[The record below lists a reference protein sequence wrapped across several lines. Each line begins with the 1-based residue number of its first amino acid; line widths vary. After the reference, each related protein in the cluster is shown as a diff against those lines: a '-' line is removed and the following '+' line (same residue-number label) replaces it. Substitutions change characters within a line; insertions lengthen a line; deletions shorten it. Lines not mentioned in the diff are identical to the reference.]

1 MAHQV
6 SEEYLYGENINEY
19 FRILAVEI
27 HKAGIGRHK
36 ILVVGG
42 AAMAPK
48 YHDGR

>member
-27 HKAGIGRHK
+27 HKAGIWKR
-36 ILVVGG
+36 IFN
-42 AAMAPK
+42 
-48 YHDGR
+48 